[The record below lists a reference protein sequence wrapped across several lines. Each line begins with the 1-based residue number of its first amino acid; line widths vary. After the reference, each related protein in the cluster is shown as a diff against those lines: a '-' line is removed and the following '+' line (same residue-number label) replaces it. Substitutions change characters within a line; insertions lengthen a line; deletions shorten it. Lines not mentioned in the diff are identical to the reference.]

1 MKVVSMSGSLRANVG
16 KKDAK
21 KIRSEG
27 QVPCVIYGGKDQVQ
41 FYMNDRNFEDIV
53 FTPEVCFIKI
63 TIDGKEYDV
72 VLQDIQYHPV
82 TDSILHADFME
93 LSPERH
99 IVMNI
104 PVKITGTAPGVLKGG
119 KLDQKLRKLK
129 VKALPEFMPDF
140 INVSIDGMDIGNA
153 VKVADMPSENISLL
167 DNKNNVIISVKV
179 TRAVEETPADKA
191 AVAPAEVKKEG

>member
-153 VKVADMPSENISLL
+153 VKVADIPFENISLL

>member
-1 MKVVSMSGSLRANVG
+1 MSGSLRANVG

-153 VKVADMPSENISLL
+153 VKVADIPSENISLL